1 MAHWKNISNIT
12 RLKIAISVIA
22 LVAIT
27 LRVLFPSLKIDAIT
41 LGMLLVAVLPWLSA
55 LLESAKFPGGW
66 EIKFRDLQEA
76 AQQVTSDSKATDPQ
90 NEVTDHTEV
99 FQPQND
105 PNLALVGLRIEI
117 ERRVKE
123 LAIHHEI
130 QKSHS
135 LKRMLN
141 QLQQLE
147 VLDHQAIGGLSE
159 IIMAGNPAA
168 HGAHVEP
175 SVATWAIEYGS
186 DVIAVLDK
194 HINEALSTK
203 RTL

>member
-1 MAHWKNISNIT
+1 
-12 RLKIAISVIA
+12 VIA

-27 LRVLFPSLKIDAIT
+27 LRVLFPYLKIDAIT
-41 LGMLLVAVLPWLSA
+41 LGMLLVAIIPWLSA
-55 LLESAKFPGGW
+55 LIESAKFPGGW

-76 AQQVTSDSKATDPQ
+76 AQQVTSDSIATDT
-90 NEVTDHTEV
+90 ESEATEHAEV

-123 LAIHHEI
+123 LAIRHEI

-147 VLDHQAIGGLSE
+147 VLDHRAIGGLDE
-159 IIMAGNPAA
+159 IIMAGNRAA
-168 HGAHVEP
+168 HGAYVEP
-175 SVATWAIEYGS
+175 SVATWAMEYGP

-194 HINEALSTK
+194 HINEES
-203 RTL
+203 